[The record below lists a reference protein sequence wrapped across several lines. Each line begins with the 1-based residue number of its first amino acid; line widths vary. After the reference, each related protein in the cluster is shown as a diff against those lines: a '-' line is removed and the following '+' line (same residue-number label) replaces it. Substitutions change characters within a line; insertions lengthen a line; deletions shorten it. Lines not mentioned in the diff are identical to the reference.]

1 MKAIEILKKSTTTK
15 ELLAL
20 AASMPGAASQAE
32 AIVVRRALSR
42 TRRRARR
49 GGDAGVGAR
58 SGQHSRT
65 ASLPGE
71 PHLGNVH
78 QLTNTGTQAEAYFS
92 RDGQWITFQSSREGR
107 PCDQQYVMKTDGTA
121 LKRVSNGKGKTTCGW
136 FLPDGKTLFFGSSH
150 ANQAECPP
158 KLDPA
163 KGYVWGLDPFD
174 IYTVNRDGTGL
185 KRITNYNTYTAEG
198 VLSPDGKRFVFT
210 SLKDGDLD
218 IYTMNVDGIRR
229 PPAHA
234 SGRIRRR
241 PVVVAR
247 RHQDRVSRISPDRS
261 RGAEGLSGPAQAAHR
276 SSEQDGIVG
285 DERRRQ
291 RSAPDHAPRRR
302 ELRAVVDARWQATDF
317 LVELQESA
325 QRQLRLISSSGS
337 MAADSSRSRPTKG
350 FDGFPMFSPDGK
362 KLIWA
367 SQRADSKSMDVNLFI
382 ADFKP

>member
-1 MKAIEILKKSTTTK
+1 VRRVS
-15 ELLAL
+15 LAL
-20 AASMPGAASQAE
+20 AAALVAAATPMSA
-32 AIVVRRALSR
+32 RAQVNIS
-42 TRRRARR
+42 
-49 GGDAGVGAR
+49 
-58 SGQHSRT
+58 T

-71 PHLGNVH
+71 PRLTNVH

-107 PCDQQYVMKTDGTA
+107 SCDQQYVMKVDGTA

-136 FLPDGKTLFFGSSH
+136 FLPDGKTLFFGSSQ

-218 IYTMNVDGIRR
+218 IYTMNVDGSDVRQLT
-229 PPAHA
+229 
-234 SGRIRRR
+234 
-241 PVVVAR
+241 
-247 RHQDRVSRISPDRS
+247 HQAGYDGGPWWSPDGSKIAYRAYHPTEPAELKDYQDLLKQRIVRPNKMELWVMNADGSDQHQITHLGGANFGPSWTHDGKRLIFSSNYKNPRS
-261 RGAEGLSGPAQAAHR
+261 GNFDL
-276 SSEQDGIVG
+276 
-285 DERRRQ
+285 
-291 RSAPDHAPRRR
+291 
-302 ELRAVVDARWQATDF
+302 F
-317 LVELQESA
+317 LVGLDGNGLEQITTDE
-325 QRQLRLISSSGS
+325 
-337 MAADSSRSRPTKG
+337 G